1 MLFLELAAQAV
12 RGFSPSIRLAL
23 KPGYTALKSPSDLP
37 APLSGL
43 IVALS
48 FPDGRGG
55 DVAYLAP
62 GQKGGRAGLSIQG
75 NDGSVWRI
83 VRDLGGA
90 GGLHKLNRTTNQFE
104 IVSQEAGEMGQSLRS
119 GAGFPA
125 RTTWEQLFT
134 LTGPQLPTRRPK
146 GPTGPPQSTSG
157 SMKSLP
163 RVVSAW
169 NMDGGGSGSNPAVSA
184 EDAAKLPALEAE
196 LASAKRAAEVQFRLD
211 GVNSELYEAETKTK
225 AGNEVMAQLNGA
237 KEELAAFNAR
247 ISTLPD
253 DILVRAQRHNDEK
266 RKFDEQVQR
275 VRDEMQAAQ
284 DNQPAAPAPLLKN
297 QQFLAAIGVGIALYV
312 GAAFLE
318 GSLRWLALLAMI
330 PFSLAAL
337 FALRHIEDLQTVSR
351 QGGKGEVLAGREKKL
366 TDDFQLASM
375 VVSKALTQVGTSS
388 IEEFLTFMGRKGE
401 LVARTAELESQL
413 AAVQSDPEFIAVGEK
428 LSRLKSEQE
437 KLNQELLG
445 MSGGYI
451 RDVRDIEREI
461 ARIKEPPAA
470 PKPAAP
476 PPSSSGS
483 GFAPVPTGPT
493 ENWEDPMPPLMLL
506 ATDLFTTDIPSL
518 WSVLHDRSVQYV
530 TALTDR
536 RYHGIQLDK
545 DGHAT
550 LEAPGRT
557 VSAKELPGKDL
568 DLIYLAMRLTLI
580 EKAAS
585 QHKLPV
591 VIEDTFNTVL
601 DATKQPLFGRMVKHL
616 GTLTQVLHVSGSG
629 QNASLA
635 DTPVAI

>member
-62 GQKGGRAGLSIQG
+62 GQKSGRAGLSIQG

-83 VRDLGGA
+83 VRDLGGS
-90 GGLHKLNRTTNQFE
+90 GGLHKLNRATNQFE
-104 IVSQEAGEMGQSLRS
+104 IVSQEAGEMGQALRS

-146 GPTGPPQSTSG
+146 GPAAQPQSTSG

-169 NMDGGGSGSNPAVSA
+169 NMDGGGSSPSNPTVSA

-196 LASAKRAAEVQFRLD
+196 LATAKRAAEVQFRLD
-211 GVNSELYEAETKTK
+211 GVNSELYEAENKTRGG
-225 AGNEVMAQLNGA
+225 AEVETQLGSA
-237 KEELAAFNAR
+237 RTELDAFNQR
-247 ISTLPD
+247 IASLPD
-253 DILVRAQRHNDEK
+253 DILIRAQRANDEK
-266 RKFDEQVQR
+266 RKFDEQIQR
-275 VRDEMQAAQ
+275 LQDEQQAVAA
-284 DNQPAAPAPLLKN
+284 NQPVAPAPLRQN
-297 QQFLAAIGVGIALYV
+297 QQFLASMGAALALYI
-312 GAAFLE
+312 GAMFLE
-318 GSLRWLALLAMI
+318 GSLRYLALLAMV

-337 FALRHIEDLQTVSR
+337 FALRFIEDLQGVSR
-351 QGGKGEVLAGREKKL
+351 QGGKGEVLVAREKKL
-366 TDDFQLASM
+366 TDDFQLSSM
-375 VVSKALTQVGTSS
+375 VVQRALTSVGVQTT
-388 IEEFLTFMGRKGE
+388 EEFLSFMGRKGE
-401 LVARTAELESQL
+401 LAARVNQLEQQLSQL
-413 AAVQSDPEFIAVGEK
+413 NADATYVALGANVA
-428 LSRLKSEQE
+428 RLKSEQD

-445 MSGGYI
+445 MSSGYV

-461 ARIKEPPAA
+461 ARIKEPPA

-493 ENWEDPMPPLMLL
+493 EQWDDPMPPLLML

-518 WSVLHDRSVQYV
+518 WSVLHDRSVQYI

-536 RYHGIQLDK
+536 RYHGIQVDK

-557 VSAKELPGKDL
+557 VNAKELPGKDL

-580 EKAAS
+580 EKAAT

-601 DATKQPLFGRMVKHL
+601 DAAKQPLFGRMVKHL
-616 GTLTQVLHVSGSG
+616 GSLTQVLHVSGAG

-635 DTPVAI
+635 DAPVTI